1 MKEIILKVLHDF
13 DEVLTEEH
21 YPRGYLLHRE
31 QTVCKHIY
39 FVTQGIVRS
48 FYLKD
53 GKDITAH
60 FAMDVGAI
68 SAADSFIFNR
78 PSRYNLEVLE
88 DATVFSM
95 TRQQLEH
102 FLEQHPRYEH
112 TARLFVEQL
121 YMDLVDRVEA
131 LMFFSAQER
140 YETLIRQNPDII
152 QRVGLGHIASFLGIT
167 QETLSRVRASAR

>member
-1 MKEIILKVLHDF
+1 MKQIIQQVLQDF
-13 DEVLTEEH
+13 SEVLTEEF
-21 YPRGYLLHRE
+21 YPRGFLLHRE
-31 QTVCKHIY
+31 QTLCKHIY
-39 FVTQGIVRS
+39 FVTRGVVRS

-60 FAMDVGAI
+60 FAMDMGAI

-95 TRQQLEH
+95 TRQHMES

-140 YETLIRQNPDII
+140 YEALIRQNPDIV
-152 QRVGLGHIASFLGIT
+152 QRVSLGHIASYLGIT
-167 QETLSRVRASAR
+167 QETLSRVRAAAP

>member
-1 MKEIILKVLHDF
+1 MKAIIQQVLEDF
-13 DEVLTEEH
+13 SEVLIEEN

-31 QTVCKHIY
+31 QTLCKHIY

-60 FAMDVGAI
+60 FAMDMGAI

-95 TRQQLEH
+95 TRQQLEDYLRQYPH
-102 FLEQHPRYEH
+102 YEH

-121 YMDLVDRVEA
+121 YMELVDRVEA

-140 YETLIRQNPDII
+140 YAALTQQNPNII
-152 QRVGLGHIASFLGIT
+152 QRVSLGHIASYLGIT
-167 QETLSRVRASAR
+167 QETLSRVRAAAT

>member
-1 MKEIILKVLHDF
+1 MKAIIEEVLNHF
-13 DEVLTEEH
+13 SGVLTEEH

-31 QTVCKHIY
+31 QTICKHIY
-39 FVTQGIVRS
+39 FVTSGAIRS

-60 FAMDVGAI
+60 FAIDLGVI

-88 DATVFSM
+88 DSTVFRMS
-95 TRQQLEH
+95 RQEMEN

-112 TARLFVEQL
+112 TARLFVEEL
-121 YMDLVDRVEA
+121 YMDLVDRVEI
-131 LMFFSAQER
+131 LMFYSAQER
-140 YETLIRQNPDII
+140 YEALIAQNPDII
-152 QRVGLGHIASFLGIT
+152 QRVSLGHIASFLGIT
-167 QETLSRVRASAR
+167 QETLSRVRATPR